1 MKNKESGFSLIA
13 IIITVI
19 ILAILIVV
27 GIHFGF
33 FALNKAKLEDIKT
46 DMISIK
52 TRAKIVADEYNY
64 EDIEELKG
72 SKLEDEN
79 ILTKLNIEEGY
90 LWDRETLDEQGLTK
104 IEANKYVVKYDL
116 DNPSNCEIY
125 YLDGYEGLYSL
136 TDLQEK

>member
-1 MKNKESGFSLIA
+1 MNY
-13 IIITVI
+13 
-19 ILAILIVV
+19 
-27 GIHFGF
+27 
-33 FALNKAKLEDIKT
+33 
-46 DMISIK
+46 
-52 TRAKIVADEYNY
+52 YNY

-72 SKLEDEN
+72 TLIDEEEV
-79 ILTKLNIEEGY
+79 LTKLNIEEGY

-116 DNPSNCEIY
+116 DNPGNCEIY